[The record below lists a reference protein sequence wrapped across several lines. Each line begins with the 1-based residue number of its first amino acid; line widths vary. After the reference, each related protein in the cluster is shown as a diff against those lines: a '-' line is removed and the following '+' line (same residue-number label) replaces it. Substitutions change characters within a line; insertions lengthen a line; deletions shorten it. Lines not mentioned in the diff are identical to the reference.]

1 MENTMPTIQEEMS
14 KILNEWDTPEQPTE
28 TKTMNTKST
37 TQLFSVTNNVTRETF
52 NHVKK
57 NPGCTATEAANAL
70 VKFGYK
76 PSSVTSLMAQM
87 SRQGLLRKDGYKYFA
102 MVDEYVPLKARLNRK
117 SQAKKAVVGGIAT
130 LPTPKPE
137 IKPSALA
144 TAKDMVDK
152 LTLREARELYN
163 ELCKYFGDEK

>member
-1 MENTMPTIQEEMS
+1 MPTIQEEMN

-28 TKTMNTKST
+28 TNTMNTTPAK
-37 TQLFSVTNNVTRETF
+37 QLFGITNNVTRETF
-52 NHVKK
+52 DHVKK
-57 NPGCTATEAANAL
+57 NPGCTATETARVL
-70 VKFGYK
+70 ETRGYK
-76 PSSVTSLMAQM
+76 TASVTSLLAQM
-87 SRQGLLRKDGYKYFA
+87 ARQGIMRKDGYKYFA

-117 SQAKKAVVGGIAT
+117 PQAKKAVVGGIAT

-144 TAKDMVDK
+144 TARDIVDT
-152 LTLREARELYN
+152 LTVKEARELYN